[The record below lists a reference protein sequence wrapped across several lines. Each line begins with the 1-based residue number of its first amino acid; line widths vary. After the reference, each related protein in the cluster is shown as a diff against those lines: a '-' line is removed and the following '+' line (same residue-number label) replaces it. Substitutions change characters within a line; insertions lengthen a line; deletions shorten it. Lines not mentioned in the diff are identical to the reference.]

1 MLWLF
6 WQICKWLSAI
16 LKIIRKNPTLRND
29 VTIQKHF
36 VKEKNV
42 LERAEKNK
50 RLPYI
55 SVTIVGKQ
63 GSKV

>member
-6 WQICKWLSAI
+6 WQIFKWLSTI

-36 VKEKNV
+36 VKEKSV
-42 LERAEKNK
+42 LEREEKNK
-50 RLPYI
+50 HLLYIICDYRNKTRL
-55 SVTIVGKQ
+55 
-63 GSKV
+63 